1 MQRYFIPETNWSEKS
16 VQISGDDA
24 HHIQRVMRF
33 EVGDKL
39 ICNHPDGRVALCTI
53 AELSKQT
60 VEATIDRWINEQRE
74 LPVQVTIAQGLAK
87 GDKFE
92 WVLQK
97 GTELGAH
104 AFIPYQAERSV
115 VKWNRKKAEKKQQ
128 RFERIVKEASEQ
140 CHRNKIPTIAPVMT
154 LAELIEKSTNYDVK
168 IFAYEQQVERKH
180 DSSFASVIQRL
191 EKDQNVLVCI
201 GPEGGFSENE
211 ATILTDHGFIPV
223 RLGPRILRTET
234 APLYVL
240 ASISYHVEE
249 LQQ

>member
-1 MQRYFIPETNWSEKS
+1 NWSEKS

-128 RFERIVKEASEQ
+128 RFERTVKEASEK
-140 CHRNKIPTIAPVMT
+140 CHRNEIQTKDTVTIPAEVMG
-154 LAELIEKSTNYDVK
+154 KN
-168 IFAYEQQVERKH
+168 
-180 DSSFASVIQRL
+180 
-191 EKDQNVLVCI
+191 
-201 GPEGGFSENE
+201 EN
-211 ATILTDHGFIPV
+211 
-223 RLGPRILRTET
+223 
-234 APLYVL
+234 
-240 ASISYHVEE
+240 
-249 LQQ
+249 